1 MEEKQPIVM
10 GIININRESFYA
22 PSRRISAEE
31 VCNQYEMML
40 GEGAEMIDIGAC
52 STRPGSTPVTL
63 EQEWDYLKHP
73 LKELHVRAK
82 NSTKAGREFKN
93 IISVDTFRSEI
104 VRRVYDTIGEFAVN
118 DISAGEADSQMLK
131 TVAELNLPYIAMHMR
146 GTPDTMNNLTNY
158 PDGVVNEVVDYFKNF
173 EEKAGA
179 FGINDFVVDPGFGFA
194 KTVEQNYQMM
204 SGLKEFKKLG
214 HKVLVGISRKSMI
227 WKLLGI
233 TPADAL
239 PATCALN
246 MVALINGAD
255 ILRVHDVREAVQ
267 CIKIFKNLKLQ
278 GSI

>member
-22 PSRRISAEE
+22 PSRMISSED
-31 VCNQYEMML
+31 VCNQYENML
-40 GEGAEMIDIGAC
+40 KDGAKMTDIGAC

-63 EQEWDYLKHP
+63 EQEWEYLHEP
-73 LKELHVRAK
+73 LKELYIRYK
-82 NSTKAGREFKN
+82 NSTGFRN
-93 IISVDTFRSEI
+93 VISIDTFRSEI
-104 VRRVYDTIGEFAVN
+104 VRRVYDTIGEFTVN
-118 DISAGEADSQMLK
+118 DISAGEADNQMLK
-131 TVAELNLPYIAMHMR
+131 TVAELKLPYIAMHMR

-173 EEKAGA
+173 EKKAKA
-179 FGINDFVVDPGFGFA
+179 IGINDFVVDPGFGFA

-255 ILRVHDVREAVQ
+255 ILRVHDVKEAAQ
-267 CIKIFKNLKLQ
+267 CIQLYKNLEIK
-278 GSI
+278 